1 MALKAWQAQLLPILR
16 TAPIILSR
24 QLHTMADPVN
34 PEDPTPAMKETQS
47 LPPEG
52 AEATATDTT
61 PTSPPAPAP
70 TDAKAAL
77 AARMARFKALQTAK
91 ETGRKHT
98 EREVRDAEDR
108 SQRLAQLSKLGAAN
122 EKASYKLLKTDD
134 PDFERK
140 RNWDYTVEESESWD
154 KRQAKKARARDGN
167 AFADYQAEA
176 NRVYKRQVKQLGSVD
191 LEEYARA
198 KGERLQAQVQSGL
211 LQLVETDDGDVFTI
225 DKMGRINTPVEE
237 GYSHDHKPSKEAVDR
252 LVNDLDKSEAARMK
266 ARAARG
272 MKEDDGDVT
281 YINQKNKQFNEKL
294 ARFYNRYTTEIRENF
309 ERGTAI

>member
-1 MALKAWQAQLLPILR
+1 MTSSP
-16 TAPIILSR
+16 
-24 QLHTMADPVN
+24 
-34 PEDPTPAMKETQS
+34 
-47 LPPEG
+47 PPET
-52 AEATATDTT
+52 AEA
-61 PTSPPAPAP
+61 APA
-70 TDAKAAL
+70 DAKTAL
-77 AARMARFKALQTAK
+77 EARMAKFAALKTAK
-91 ETGRKHT
+91 ENGRKAT

-140 RNWDYTVEESESWD
+140 RNWDYTVEESENWD

-167 AFADYQAEA
+167 SFADYRAEA
-176 NRVYKRQVKQLGSVD
+176 NRVYKRQVKQLGNVD
-191 LEEYARA
+191 LEDYARR
-198 KGERLQAQVQSGL
+198 KGERLQQQVQSGQ

-225 DKMGRINTPVEE
+225 DKQGRINTPVEE
-237 GYSHDHKPSKEAVDR
+237 GYTHDHKPSKEAVDR
-252 LVNDLDKSEAARMK
+252 LVADLDKGEQARLK

-272 MKEDDGDVT
+272 LKDDDTGDVT

-294 ARFYNRYTTEIRENF
+294 ARFYNQYTTEIRESF

>member
-1 MALKAWQAQLLPILR
+1 MAKSPN
-16 TAPIILSR
+16 S
-24 QLHTMADPVN
+24 
-34 PEDPTPAMKETQS
+34 EDAKPTMKETQS
-47 LPPEG
+47 PPPSG
-52 AEATATDTT
+52 PEATASDAKPAIPASTDTST
-61 PTSPPAPAP
+61 PAPTTTDISTSTSASAS

-91 ETGRKHT
+91 ESGRKAT

-108 SQRLAQLSKLGAAN
+108 SQRLAQLSKLSAAN
-122 EKASYKLLKTDD
+122 EKASYKLLKADD

-154 KRQAKKARARDGN
+154 KRQAKKARNRDGN
-167 AFADYQAEA
+167 AFADYRGEA
-176 NRVYKRQVKQLGSVD
+176 SKVYKRQVRQLGSVD
-191 LEEYARA
+191 LEEYAAR
-198 KGERLQAQVQSGL
+198 KGERLQQQVQSGL

-225 DKMGRINTPVEE
+225 DKQGRINTPVEE
-237 GYSHDHKPSKEAVDR
+237 GYTHDHKPSKEAVDKLVDDLEKGERAR
-252 LVNDLDKSEAARMK
+252 LK

-272 MKEDDGDVT
+272 VNDDDGGDVT

-294 ARFYNRYTTEIRENF
+294 ARFYNRYTTEIRESF